1 MDLTYD
7 ESISGV
13 HSQRTFA
20 RGVFAFFH
28 FGSTLNPTLEDDRK
42 EGLKVAQ
49 DLSRK
54 EREFHQVEQG
64 LVLSAFLSND
74 LERKEDL
81 DDSRSDQLI
90 Y

>member
-1 MDLTYD
+1 MTT
-7 ESISGV
+7 SGV

-20 RGVFAFFH
+20 GGVFAFFQ
-28 FGSTLNPTLEDDRK
+28 FGSTNPTLEDDLK
-42 EGLKVAQ
+42 EGLIVDQ

-64 LVLSAFLSND
+64 LVLSAFLSID
-74 LERKEDL
+74 LERKENL

>member
-1 MDLTYD
+1 MTT
-7 ESISGV
+7 SGV

-20 RGVFAFFH
+20 GGVFAFFQ
-28 FGSTLNPTLEDDRK
+28 FGSTNPTLEDDLK
-42 EGLKVAQ
+42 EGLIVAQ

-64 LVLSAFLSND
+64 LVLSAFLSID
-74 LERKEDL
+74 LERKENL
-81 DDSRSDQLI
+81 DDSRNDQLI